1 LLILQQTLC
10 EKNSDTAR
18 ILTSENKILDDDED
32 IPSEDED
39 ISSEDEDTPSEDE
52 GNNSGDNKGDNEV
65 NGERKDDDVEKS
77 LKLPRKRKQSMVS
90 KFLESSA

>member
-1 LLILQQTLC
+1 MLILQQTLC

-39 ISSEDEDTPSEDE
+39 TPSEDE
-52 GNNSGDNKGDNEV
+52 GNNSGDNKGDNKV

-90 KFLESSA
+90 NPRGFCLRPCK